1 MTAEQTPY
9 YRNWREL
16 IRPKRL
22 EVNSATH
29 TGFYGKFSCEPL
41 ERGYGTTL
49 GNSLRRVLLSSLQ
62 GAAIVSVKIE
72 GVLHELGTIP
82 GVIEDV
88 TDIILNL
95 KGVRVELHEDEPV
108 TVTLE
113 AEGPGVL
120 TAKEL
125 QLTKAFT
132 IHNPDH
138 YVATLDQD
146 ASLKMDI
153 TIGPGRGYVP
163 GEEMEDPE
171 LPIGLIPL
179 DSVFT
184 PMLKV
189 NYEVENMRVGQ
200 RTDFE
205 RLTMEVWTDGSIE
218 PVVAVSHA
226 AKILKDHYLVFMA
239 FEEEPQEETVLEIE
253 EESLRVHELLKMPVD
268 ELELSVR
275 SANCLRA
282 ANIKSIGDLVQK
294 SESEMLKYR
303 NFGRKSL
310 SELADILHEMGL
322 HFGMDISAYTVLDE
336 LIEQE

>member
-1 MTAEQTPY
+1 MKWKNLTMPEGIEWDSKSYSRT
-9 YRNWREL
+9 
-16 IRPKRL
+16 
-22 EVNSATH
+22 
-29 TGFYGKFSCEPL
+29 YGKFTAGPV
-41 ERGYGTTL
+41 ERGFGVTL
-49 GNSLRRVLLSSLQ
+49 GNSLRRVLLSSIQ
-62 GAAIVSVKIE
+62 GAAITYVKLD
-72 GVLHELGTIP
+72 GALHEFTSIP
-82 GVIEDV
+82 GVLEDFI
-88 TDIILNL
+88 DLLLNL
-95 KGVRVELHEDEPV
+95 KGVRVELHEDEPA

-113 AEGPGVL
+113 ADGPGVL
-120 TAKEL
+120 TAKDL
-125 QLTKAFT
+125 QLSKMFS

-146 ASLKMDI
+146 ATLKMDI

-179 DSVFT
+179 DAVFS
-184 PMLKV
+184 PILKV
-189 NYEVENMRVGQ
+189 NYEVENMRVGR

-218 PVVAVSHA
+218 PDMAVSHA

-239 FEEEPQEETVLEIE
+239 FEEEPQEETVPEVE
-253 EESLRVHELLKMPVD
+253 EESLRIHELLKMPVD

-282 ANIKSIGDLVQK
+282 ASIKSIGDLVQK

-322 HFGMDISAYTVLDE
+322 HFGMDITTYAALDE
-336 LIEQE
+336 LIEPE